1 MMTVCIWSGHAA
13 VRQKAAS
20 FRSGTD
26 AILEV
31 TEALKKNTK
40 IKKMNLENVIDNGLP
55 QVRQVNNLQGLRES
69 RSESSC
75 LFLHIS

>member
-20 FRSGTD
+20 FPSWVDPTD

-31 TEALKKNTK
+31 TEALKKNTN
-40 IKKMNLENVIDNGLP
+40 IKKTNLDNVLDNGLP
-55 QVRQVNNLQGLRES
+55 
-69 RSESSC
+69 
-75 LFLHIS
+75 

>member
-31 TEALKKNTK
+31 SRLQKKNTN